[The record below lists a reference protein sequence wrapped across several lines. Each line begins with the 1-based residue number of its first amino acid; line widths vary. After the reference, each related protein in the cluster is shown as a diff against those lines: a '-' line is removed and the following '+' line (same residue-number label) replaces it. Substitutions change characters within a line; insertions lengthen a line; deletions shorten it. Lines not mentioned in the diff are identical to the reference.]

1 MNTGS
6 YITADDILFKAS
18 AMSGDKDYK
27 DLPKGFYYHLIQQA
41 FEELNLDSFFQEL
54 RIDLPMPT
62 DTLTLKLP
70 DGCFNV
76 RNIYIFDGDECNIAS
91 SRKVWWKRNYYTKG
105 SGYIAND
112 KGNNTRDPYYNKHG
126 LGQSNK
132 SLIRY
137 DNSHSVNSE
146 LYYNIQ
152 MGDLM
157 LSSSCRGAGTKVH
170 IHYNGTG
177 CAIGE
182 APIIPVYF
190 RTAMEHY
197 VIVEALLY
205 RIANNEGDVRKWQM
219 LYSTYERKLDKEGYD
234 GSWHKAID
242 RVRSMNTSQREEL
255 KEYLSRGGWASGF

>member
-6 YITADDILFKAS
+6 YITSDDILFKAS
-18 AMSGDKDYK
+18 AMAGDKDYK
-27 DLPKGFYYHLIQQA
+27 SLPKGFYYSLIQQA

-54 RIDLPMPT
+54 RVDLPMPM
-62 DTLTLKLP
+62 DTLTLPLP
-70 DGCFNV
+70 EGCFNI
-76 RNIYIFDGDECNIAS
+76 RNIYIFNGDKCNIDS
-91 SRKVWWKRNYYTKG
+91 SRKVWHKRNYFTRG
-105 SGYIAND
+105 SGFIAND
-112 KGNNTRDPYYNKHG
+112 KGNDTRDPYYSRG
-126 LGQSNK
+126 GAGSSNK
-132 SLIRY
+132 SLPR
-137 DNSHSVNSE
+137 DNNHGVNSA

-157 LSSSCRGAGTKVH
+157 LSSSCRGAGTMVH

-205 RIANNEGDVRKWQM
+205 RMANDSGDIRKWQM
-219 LYSTYERKLDKEGYD
+219 LYSTYEKKLDRDGYD
-234 GSWHKAID
+234 GSWHKAIQ
-242 RVRSMNTSQREEL
+242 RVKSMNTSEREEL
-255 KEYLSRGGWASGF
+255 KEYLSRGGWANGF